1 MSAYRLNSEGVV
13 VRNSDAAT
21 IPVDLSNPDYLAFLA
36 SGETPDPYIAPA
48 PTQDELDAIAAKSDA
63 LIEQVAGMTPAQV
76 LSFVQQNFSGLNA
89 QQQKF
94 LFVCGVAASF
104 VARRL

>member
-1 MSAYRLNSEGVV
+1 MSSYQLNIEGAV
-13 VRNSDAAT
+13 VRKSDSAT
-21 IPVDLSNPDYLAFLA
+21 IPVDLSNPDYLEFLA
-36 SGETPDPYIAPA
+36 SGETPDPYVAPA
-48 PTQDELDAIAAKSDA
+48 PTQDELDAISAKADA
-63 LIEQVAGMTPAQV
+63 LVAHISGMTPAQI
-76 LSFVQQNFSGLNA
+76 LAFVQQNFGSLSA